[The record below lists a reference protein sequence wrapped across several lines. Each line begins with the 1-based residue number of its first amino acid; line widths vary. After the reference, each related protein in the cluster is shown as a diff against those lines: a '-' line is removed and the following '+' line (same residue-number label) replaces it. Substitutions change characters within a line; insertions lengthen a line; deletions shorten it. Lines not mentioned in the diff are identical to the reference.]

1 VTTHPL
7 PPAPAPL
14 VTAASLAA
22 LEGLLIVLLA
32 VLELFSLTGGRLTM
46 GLTTALF
53 FAAYGVGLAWCAW
66 AITRRHTWAR
76 GPILLAQLIQLGV
89 AWSFRDSPTTVLAV
103 GIAVVAGVVLAGMLH
118 PSTLAALEEPAGRE

>member
-1 VTTHPL
+1 VPT
-7 PPAPAPL
+7 APAPL
-14 VTAASLAA
+14 VTAASLVA

-46 GLTTALF
+46 GLTTAVF

-103 GIAVVAGVVLAGMLH
+103 GIAVVAALVLAGMLH
-118 PSTLAALEEPAGRE
+118 PSTLAALEEPADRE

>member
-1 VTTHPL
+1 MTTHPV
-7 PPAPAPL
+7 PTAPAPL
-14 VTAASLAA
+14 VTAASLVA

-46 GLTTALF
+46 GLTTAVF

-103 GIAVVAGVVLAGMLH
+103 GIAVVAALVLAGMLH
-118 PSTLAALEEPAGRE
+118 PSTLAALEEPADRE